1 MQVWKYLKEQIRAN
15 KIANC
20 RMAEGKY
27 ESMDTYST
35 TTDTQLVATIAEKTY
50 ISKKEGSKMKHT

>member
-1 MQVWKYLKEQIRAN
+1 
-15 KIANC
+15 
-20 RMAEGKY
+20 MAEGKY